1 MKLQKKKRKPKKK
14 IKNKQN
20 VILVR
25 KYPQKLTQKDKP
37 TKILSRKLSESF
49 FSSLRSAAASVIYMS
64 IKSFFPQKP
73 TPLGSQAS
81 PM

>member
-1 MKLQKKKRKPKKK
+1 MKLQKKTKTKKK
-14 IKNKQN
+14 DKNKQN

-49 FSSLRSAAASVIYMS
+49 FSSLRSAASVIYMS